1 MTAMFGAK
9 KEEEK
14 KETVEKTEN
23 KVVKTGEKKTANK
36 KKTQKISE
44 NLLKNAKLVN
54 DTIISPIISEDAM
67 NKTTVGKYVF
77 QINPKAN
84 KNQVAEAVQALYGVD
99 VMKVNVMKYKQKNRN
114 FRQIK
119 GKESGYKKAI
129 ITIKKGQEIKLFT
142 E

>member
-14 KETVEKTEN
+14 KETVGKTGD
-23 KVVKTGEKKTANK
+23 KVAKTGEKKTAK

-77 QINPKAN
+77 QVNPKAN

-99 VMKVNVMKYKQKNRN
+99 VVKVNMMKYKQKNRN

-119 GKESGYKKAI
+119 GKQSGYKKAI
-129 ITIKKGQEIKLFT
+129 VTIKTGQEIKLFT